1 MKEFEYES
9 IYVFVYVY
17 ILEKNI
23 LLNINLL
30 RKRKISILK
39 NGEKRI

>member
-23 LLNINLL
+23 LLYINLL
-30 RKRKISILK
+30 RKRKISVLKIL
-39 NGEKRI
+39 EERI